1 MAVSGIGKMTAKA
14 AGSAAGMLGE
24 LVGSGSYPETDYALA
39 SYLFERIAQAEKDSG
54 PHDRAYHLALM
65 AECLEIVRGGKPGD

>member
-24 LVGSGSYPETDYALA
+24 LVGSGAYPETDYALA
-39 SYLFERIAQAEKDSG
+39 AYLFERIAQAEKDAA

-65 AECLEIVRGGKPGD
+65 AACLETVRGGKPQG